1 MSDITDNDLS
11 DLVLDIDTNIFK
23 WIEAHNVNALELTAV
38 ILARLVWC
46 ARQGGYEDDFVK
58 LLEAPKVLLT
68 AEKRNKDTLH

>member
-23 WIEAHNVNALELTAV
+23 WIEAHNVNALELTAI